1 VNRLRRE
8 LGGVETWALSI
19 GVLAPALAMS
29 IASVEPAKLLGR
41 AAPVAFMI
49 AAVCVGFVC
58 YGFVRLSSRYAHA
71 GSVYEFNGR
80 TLGRRAGFVTGWAL
94 LGTYIVFPPVS
105 LAGIAVFGQA
115 FARSAGIDGEIP
127 WLPFSLVAWAIVWV
141 LASRDIKRSTRVLL
155 SLEAVS
161 VALILVLVGIILVTL
176 AVGDAPRGQGLS
188 FDFLDVPSG
197 VPFSTVALAVTFG
210 FLAFAGFESA
220 ASLGEEAEAPK
231 RAIPRS
237 LVAAVVVGGV
247 LYTLCMAT
255 QSLGFGTDARGA
267 AEFGSQS
274 APLGSLAQT
283 YAGRGMACAVDLA
296 AMLSALGAALGGVSV
311 GARMLFA
318 FSRDGLLDRRLSAVS
333 PGTGAPARALA
344 VIMLLALGLLV
355 ALNLGGNEAIE
366 TFFYLATMGVLS
378 LLVMYI
384 VTNVGAARFF
394 LAGAA
399 GIGRWETVFPVVGVA
414 VAGYVLWRNL
424 SPVPPHPFNLFP
436 YIVGAWLAIGLT
448 LSLVP
453 AFARRLG
460 AVAVAQRP
468 D

>member
-8 LGGVETWALSI
+8 LGGIETWALSI

-49 AAVCVGFVC
+49 AAVCVGLGC
-58 YGFVRLSSRYAHA
+58 YGFVRLSSRFAHA

-80 TLGRRAGFVTGWAL
+80 ALGRRAGFVTGWAL

-105 LAGIAVFGQA
+105 MAAIAVFGQA
-115 FARSAGIDGEIP
+115 FARSAGISGHVP
-127 WLPFSLVAWAIVWV
+127 WLPFSLVAWALVWL
-141 LASRDIKRSTRVLL
+141 LASRNIKRSTRILL
-155 SLEAVS
+155 SFEAVS
-161 VALILVLVGIILVTL
+161 VGLILVLVAVILITL
-176 AVGDAPRGQGLS
+176 AAGDAPRGQDLS

-210 FLAFAGFESA
+210 FLAFAGFEAA
-220 ASLGEEAEAPK
+220 ASMGEEAEEPT
-231 RAIPRS
+231 RVIPRS
-237 LVAAVVVGGV
+237 LVAAVVVGGL
-247 LYTLCMAT
+247 LYTVCMAA
-255 QSLGFGTDARGA
+255 QSLGFGTDARGVA
-267 AEFGSQS
+267 AFGAQS

-283 YAGRGMACAVDLA
+283 YVGRGMACVVDA
-296 AMLSALGAALGGVSV
+296 AAILSALGAALGGVSV

-318 FSRDGLLDRRLSAVS
+318 FSRDGLVDRRLSAVS

-344 VIMLLALGLLV
+344 VIMLLALGLLLG
-355 ALNLGGNEAIE
+355 LNLGGNEAIE

-378 LLVMYI
+378 LLAMYI
-384 VTNVGAARFF
+384 VTNVGAIRFF
-394 LAGAA
+394 LSGPD
-399 GIGRWETVFPVVGVA
+399 GIRRWETVFPVLGVA

-436 YIVGAWLAIGLT
+436 YIVGAWLMIGVT

-453 AFARRLG
+453 AFGRRLQ
-460 AVAVAQRP
+460 AV
-468 D
+468 

>member
-1 VNRLRRE
+1 
-8 LGGVETWALSI
+8 
-19 GVLAPALAMS
+19 
-29 IASVEPAKLLGR
+29 
-41 AAPVAFMI
+41 
-49 AAVCVGFVC
+49 
-58 YGFVRLSSRYAHA
+58 
-71 GSVYEFNGR
+71 
-80 TLGRRAGFVTGWAL
+80 
-94 LGTYIVFPPVS
+94 
-105 LAGIAVFGQA
+105 
-115 FARSAGIDGEIP
+115 
-127 WLPFSLVAWAIVWV
+127 
-141 LASRDIKRSTRVLL
+141 
-155 SLEAVS
+155 
-161 VALILVLVGIILVTL
+161 
-176 AVGDAPRGQGLS
+176 
-188 FDFLDVPSG
+188 

-220 ASLGEEAEAPK
+220 ASLGEEAQAPK

-237 LVAAVVVGGV
+237 LVAAVVVGGL

-318 FSRDGLLDRRLSAVS
+318 FSRDGLLDRRLSEVS

-436 YIVGAWLAIGLT
+436 YIVGAWLAIGLA